1 MSMDAIGLRWL
12 TQTWLLN
19 TDSATAPFAGV
30 DYFPGRGRSFRTAD
44 GQERVEEELLLNLR
58 GTPAEIREALGILQ
72 RLLNEAGHPPGS
84 PPPGALL
91 LYIQRSGET
100 APWESRI
107 FGGRLE
113 LAGENFP
120 RERQRH
126 SQGVRL
132 SLVRTDAW
140 EYADPY
146 AVPLSNTN
154 ASRTTS
160 GLLVHNHFDATPG
173 HENYAEV
180 AAADAPGDLPAR
192 LRIEMKHIH
201 KSGAALGSVYLHQLV
216 ENLSASLPNVLE
228 GETAAP
234 GSGVTRTLLSAAAYS
249 GGQAARLE
257 WSGSPAET
265 ELARWSLS
273 GSFLAW
279 AVNKPLRPMLRFAAV
294 PADSDL
300 WLGWQAVSGG
310 QVVWNSPP
318 LLIPPGQ
325 ALVDLPA
332 LCLPPPPLV
341 GPLGQAA
348 PGGLDLLLTARK
360 SVPAACS
367 LEVDAIQLLPLN
379 GWRRLLA
386 ARSLAYGQW
395 LVDDGLEGAVYGLQ
409 PLYERIP
416 GYTALGE
423 PLLLHPGRLQ
433 RFYFL
438 NFHGSQSLVDL
449 NLTVQLTAR
458 VRRRWL

>member
-1 MSMDAIGLRWL
+1 MDAVGLRWL

-19 TDSATAPFAGV
+19 TASATAPFAGV
-30 DYFPGRGRSFRTAD
+30 DYSPGRGRSFRTAD
-44 GQERVEEELLLNLR
+44 GRERVEEELLLNLR
-58 GTPAEIREALGILQ
+58 GTPAEIRTALGTLQ
-72 RLLNEAGHPPGS
+72 RLLNEAGQPPGS

-91 LYIQRSGET
+91 LFIQRDGET
-100 APWESRI
+100 APWESQV

-113 LAGENFP
+113 LAGDHLQ

-132 SLVRTDAW
+132 ILQREDAW
-140 EYADPY
+140 EYTDPY

-154 ASRTTS
+154 ASRTTG
-160 GLLVHNHFDATPG
+160 GLLVHNHFDSTPG

-201 KSGAALGSVYLHQLV
+201 KSGAALGSVYIHQLV

-228 GETAAP
+228 GETAVP
-234 GSGVTRTLLSAAAYS
+234 GSGVIRTLLSAAAYS

-257 WSGSPAET
+257 WGGTPAET

-279 AVNKPLRPMLRFAAV
+279 AVNKPLRPVLRFACV
-294 PADSDL
+294 PASSDL
-300 WLGWQAVSGG
+300 WLGWQVVSGG
-310 QVVWNSPP
+310 QTIWNSPP

-341 GPLGQAA
+341 GPLGQAVPA
-348 PGGLDLLLTARK
+348 GLDLLLTARK
-360 SVPAACS
+360 AASGACS
-367 LEVDAIQLLPLN
+367 LEVDVIQLLPLDA
-379 GWRRLLA
+379 WRRLLA
-386 ARSLAYGQW
+386 ARTLDYGQW
-395 LVDDGLEGAVYGLQ
+395 LVDDGPEGAVYGLQ

-416 GYTALGE
+416 GYAAVGE
-423 PLLLHPGRLQ
+423 PLRLHPGRLQ

-438 NFHGSQSLVDL
+438 NFYGNQSLIDL
-449 NLTVQLTAR
+449 NLTVQMSAR